1 MKKETQNVKEIK
13 TIDGTNYIILPDSR
27 VARLLKPMT
36 QNGTVFYNLIINGE
50 YKRVSVDKLSET
62 K

>member
-1 MKKETQNVKEIK
+1 MKKEINNTKEIK
-13 TIDGTNYIILPDSR
+13 QISGTQYVILPDNR

-36 QNGTVFYNLIINGE
+36 QNNQVFYNMIIDGKYE
-50 YKRVSVDKLSET
+50 RWSIEKISET

>member
-1 MKKETQNVKEIK
+1 MKKEIKDTPEIK
-13 TIDGTNYIILPDSR
+13 QIENSNYIILPDNR

-50 YKRVSVDKLSET
+50 YKRWSVEKIQDAK
-62 K
+62 